1 MKNRLLLLIPTI
13 ITTLLVVACGGGG
26 SGSTTPVAGGGG
38 TDSASVSLGGKVIDG
53 YIKGA
58 TVCLDLNSNN
68 MCDSGEPSTTSGTDG
83 SYSLSY
89 SGSVSGLQ
97 IISVVPLGAVDS
109 DLGVIAIAYNLL
121 APVPTDPASY
131 TNTHVTP
138 LTTLVAATI
147 NQAGGQAALSPAAA
161 EAQIKAN
168 FSLPNDATLLN
179 NDFKAKTTGTNTTLA
194 SISTYT
200 AAAIAQVSNN
210 LSSNA
215 TVAAQLNPG
224 QITQAAVQQVQN
236 SILPTVMSNAALTPA
251 AQAVVNKAMNGGGT
265 STLVTNVASSVSSAG
280 LSPSSIAS
288 ATTGG
293 TITGNVLN
301 IVNGTKSIG
310 SSNTVVSL
318 ADLFKNSGIV
328 LVNLNNYVHFIN
340 SSGLVSCLDNSYKI
354 IPFLTA
360 FAAQNNNCSGKS
372 ALKVEFIQFDL
383 NTPNS
388 HFDGT
393 FDLVGKDWFKD
404 YSTNQ
409 ELTYDGT
416 SWVANSNSLIPTIT
430 NNCINLPTNSK
441 VFQQACAVQV
451 NVSGQKMTS
460 YIPDLCINSS
470 SNTPLANCSTATFPT
485 GSYGYSL
492 TISVQSSIT
501 DATYNGYFS
510 LGVDK
515 TWSGYCTN
523 NTCSTGTLANFISY
537 TSSNVQYMGSNCNTP
552 FKITNYDTASKTGV
566 ISFASNTSGSCNYGN
581 SFVVVETQNFNVI
594 TKGGKDLMIFPTPAT
609 YKANNPGSI
618 EPYKLFAQ
626 GCLGTTTNC
635 GIYQGS
641 YMPVNFSLSIPF
653 NGNLS
658 SNTQFVNPT
667 LFNSV
672 MSTQGNTAY
681 PYKNSGSSGTPV
693 TSGLSAP
700 Q

>member
-1 MKNRLLLLIPTI
+1 MKNRLQLLIPTI
-13 ITTLLVVACGGGG
+13 ITALLVVACGGGG
-26 SGSTTPVAGGGG
+26 GSGTG
-38 TDSASVSLGGKVIDG
+38 TGSASVSLGGKVIDG

-68 MCDSGEPSTTSGTDG
+68 MCDSGEPSTTSGADG

-97 IISVVPLGAVDS
+97 IISVVPVGAVDS
-109 DLGVIAIAYNLL
+109 ELGVIATAYNLL

-138 LTTLVAATI
+138 LTTLVAARI
-147 NQAGGQAALSPAAA
+147 NQAGGQDALSPAAA

-194 SISTYT
+194 GISIYT

-224 QITQAAVQQVQN
+224 LITQAAVQQVQN
-236 SILPTVMSNAALTPA
+236 SILPTVMSNGALTPA
-251 AQAVVNKAMNGGGT
+251 AQAVVNTAMTGGGT
-265 STLVTNVASSVSSAG
+265 TTLATNVASSVSSAG

-293 TITGNVLN
+293 AITGNVLN
-301 IVNGTKSIG
+301 IVNGTKSIS

-328 LVNLNNYVHFIN
+328 FVNLNNFVHFIN
-340 SSGLVSCLDNSYKI
+340 SSGSVSCLDNSYNI

-360 FAAQNNNCSGKS
+360 FGAQNNCSS
-372 ALKVEFIQFDL
+372 RTALQVEFVQFDL
-383 NTPNS
+383 NTPLSNV
-388 HFDGT
+388 DVY
-393 FDLVGKDWFKD
+393 FDLVGKNWFTD
-404 YSTNQ
+404 YETGQ
-409 ELTYDGT
+409 DLTYDGT
-416 SWVANSNSLIPTIT
+416 SWVVKSNSLIPTIT
-430 NNCINLPTNSK
+430 NNCINIPTNTK

-451 NVSGQKMTS
+451 DVSGQKMTS
-460 YIPDLCINSS
+460 YIPDLCASSS
-470 SNTPLANCSTATFPT
+470 SNTPVVNCSTATFPT
-485 GSYGYSL
+485 GSYGYDL
-492 TISVQSSIT
+492 TVSIQSSIA
-501 DATYNGYFS
+501 DPTYNGYFN
-510 LGVDK
+510 LNVDK
-515 TWSGYCTN
+515 TWTGYCTN
-523 NTCSTGTLANFISY
+523 NTCSTGTLASFINY
-537 TSSNVQYMGSNCNTP
+537 TSSNVQYMGSSCNTP

-566 ISFASNTSGSCNYGN
+566 ISFASNTSGSCNYDRN
-581 SFVVVETQNFNVI
+581 SFAVVETQNFSVI

-609 YKANNPGSI
+609 YKVNNPGSND
-618 EPYKLFAQ
+618 PYKFFAQ

-641 YMPVNFSLSIPF
+641 YSPVNYSQSVPF
-653 NGNLS
+653 NGNLL
-658 SNTQFVNPT
+658 SNTQIVNPT

-681 PYKNSGSSGTPV
+681 PYKNSGSSGTLV